1 MAGKR
6 AIVTGAGSEHDEI
19 GIGRA
24 IAIALASEGAMVG
37 CVDLALDR
45 AEATCA
51 HIRDLG
57 GQAVAIAGDVGRTDE
72 CSRIVDVTADA
83 FGGIDTLINNVGISV
98 PTRLAN
104 LDEAQWDRIYS
115 VNLKSA
121 LMMSR
126 FVVPHMI
133 AARGGSITNISSIAG
148 IRAHGSLA
156 YGTSKAAMAQLSR
169 EIAALHGRDGIRAN
183 TVAPGHV
190 MTPHVARM
198 LPPDMREARRKI
210 GPLGIEGGAW
220 DIAMAVLYLASDEA
234 RFVTAVELAV
244 DGGVTQ
250 TGPLFAHGLI
260 AREDGITAQ

>member
-1 MAGKR
+1 M
-6 AIVTGAGSEHDEI
+6 TGAGSEHDEI

-24 IAIALASEGAMVG
+24 IAIALAGEGAKVA

-51 HIRDLG
+51 HIRDVG
-57 GQAVAIAGDVGRTDE
+57 GEAIAIAGDVSRTEE
-72 CSRIVDVTADA
+72 CSRIVDVTANTFD
-83 FGGIDTLINNVGISV
+83 GIDTLVNNVGISL
-98 PTRLAN
+98 PTRLAS

-126 FVVPHMI
+126 FALPHMI
-133 AARGGSITNISSIAG
+133 AAHGGSITNISSIAG

-156 YGTSKAAMAQLSR
+156 YGTSKAAMAQLTR

-190 MTPHVARM
+190 LTPHVARL
-198 LPPDMREARRKI
+198 LPSDMRETRRKV
-210 GPLGIEGGAW
+210 GLLGIEGGAW

-250 TGPLFAHGLI
+250 TGPLFAHDLI
-260 AREDGITAQ
+260 VRDDSAAIQ